1 MQGFTCS
8 EIVLQS
14 GISTFTE
21 VQDLITSTTAV
32 IASEFTSFHYIILST
47 SCHKGQVMII
57 FSSMWE
63 SESDTHSSGSRKCA
77 ERPP

>member
-32 IASEFTSFHYIILST
+32 IASEFT
-47 SCHKGQVMII
+47 
-57 FSSMWE
+57 
-63 SESDTHSSGSRKCA
+63 
-77 ERPP
+77 